1 MTNFNEWLD
10 TFVEEKNIDIH
21 DTFEID
27 KNGSFNIISY
37 GAILDH
43 IKATT
48 KEEKAKIKNI
58 IVHIDFKNGN
68 VLDFFRHLGQAL
80 VERSEAQ

>member
-37 GAILDH
+37 GAILYH

-48 KEEKAKIKNI
+48 K
-58 IVHIDFKNGN
+58 
-68 VLDFFRHLGQAL
+68 
-80 VERSEAQ
+80 